1 MSISIFDQ
9 DPFKLFTERKLKE
22 LLKQDNMEKVIK
34 MREQV
39 LDYRH
44 KSQIDKLNR
53 ELQNNRVSPRTFQNK
68 RSEIEKWITQEK
80 EQIQISKHAL
90 EKGMSY
96 YNDTLKRVF

>member
-1 MSISIFDQ
+1 
-9 DPFKLFTERKLKE
+9 
-22 LLKQDNMEKVIK
+22 